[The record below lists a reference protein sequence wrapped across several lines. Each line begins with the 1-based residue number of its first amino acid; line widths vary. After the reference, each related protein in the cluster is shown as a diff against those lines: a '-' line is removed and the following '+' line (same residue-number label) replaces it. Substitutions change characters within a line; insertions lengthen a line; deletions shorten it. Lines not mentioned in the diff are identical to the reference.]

1 MPKYRRYGL
10 MSSLTDIFFG
20 IIWCREKKEEEVEP
34 ICQKHT
40 QHVNANYTCSY
51 CMEVIAHVLYSGCFT
66 LKNDMSKQAVYTWYT
81 PITYIFITT
90 LHSLNNPMK

>member
-1 MPKYRRYGL
+1 MPKYRRHGL
-10 MSSLTDIFFG
+10 MSSLTDIFFLVLFG
-20 IIWCREKKEEEVEP
+20 VAKKKEEEVEP

-66 LKNDMSKQAVYTWYT
+66 
-81 PITYIFITT
+81 FEE
-90 LHSLNNPMK
+90 